1 MKLYRFIFLTTLI
14 LSTSVCAQNK
24 ISGKVLDK
32 KDGTPLLGVNIL
44 IDELKI
50 GTASSLDGTFEFN
63 NIKNGT
69 YTIRFS
75 YIGHKTI
82 VKKITLPGDDN
93 IKVELEE
100 GTVNLNDVVVTGNPF
115 GTDTKDIAQ
124 STLSISNLDLLIR
137 SSSNISNTLNFQP
150 GISVRSNGIATSRP
164 VIRGFSNNRI
174 LILENGLRMGDL
186 SNTSDDHGISNDG
199 STSERLEVLRGP
211 ASLLYGSNALG
222 GVINIITEAIPRYIP
237 DQLDGDLNV
246 SMSTVNKEFSGSGD
260 LHYGINDFAFHA
272 NYFRRKTANY
282 IGGNGFDVENSDQFS
297 TGYQFGFSFIPSF
310 GLGGLSYSSFNTKY
324 GIPIKTEEEFFNP
337 ENYESPDP
345 VDIEMNKKEIRFLVE
360 SSRINSFINSFSLK
374 AGYQDYDHKEILKKS
389 GEIETEFGLKTFSAD
404 LSFTHSPLFENIKGV
419 FGIYL
424 LTQNYTIEGEEAF
437 TPNADY
443 FGIAGYFVEQYKLGR
458 FNLQFGA
465 RIEKNVIKIP
475 ESELSGEIFSSE
487 EKDYTSLSASFGIV
501 YNLTDEISLFSNFAN
516 AFRSPTIE
524 ELSSYS
530 IHGATGTFDIGDR
543 NLVNEKNI
551 GFDFG
556 FRLRKYHHLVE
567 LSGYYN
573 RMKDFIFRAPTDLYY
588 NPESSASFN
597 NSGEGVPV
605 YRYRQSEAELFGFE
619 LKAQYEITRQISIT
633 AIMDYVKG
641 NQISNSTSLPQMP
654 PFRFSI
660 EPRYADD
667 DYWFGLNWKLVADQN
682 NVAPFEDPTK
692 GYGLVDLYV
701 GTKILSGKS
710 YHIVN
715 LRAENLLNQEYR
727 DHLSTIKSFAL
738 MPGRNVKLSYKF
750 LF

>member
-1 MKLYRFIFLTTLI
+1 MKLYQLFFLSLFIFATTI
-14 LSTSVCAQNK
+14 SAQTN
-24 ISGKVLDK
+24 ITGKVVDK
-32 KDGTPLLGVNIL
+32 KDGTPLLGVNII

-50 GTASSLDGTFEFN
+50 GTATNLDGTFQFFD
-63 NIKNGT
+63 IKNGT
-69 YTIRFS
+69 YTVRFS
-75 YIGHKTI
+75 YIGHKSI
-82 VKKITLPGDDN
+82 VKKIVVPGDNN
-93 IKVELEE
+93 IQVELEE

-115 GTDTKDIAQ
+115 GSDTKEITQ
-124 STLSISNLDLLIR
+124 STLAISNLDLMIR
-137 SSSNISNTLNFQP
+137 SSSNIANTLNFQP
-150 GISVRSNGIATSRP
+150 GISIRSNGIATARP
-164 VIRGFSNNRI
+164 IIRGFSNNRI

-186 SNTSDDHGISNDG
+186 SNSSDDHGVSNDG
-199 STSERLEVLRGP
+199 STAERIEVLRGP

-222 GVINIITEAIPRYIP
+222 GVVNIVTEAIPRYVP
-237 DQLDGDLNV
+237 DQFDGVINV
-246 SMSTVNKEFSGSGD
+246 SQSTVNKEFLGSGD
-260 LHYGINDFAFHA
+260 FHFGVNDFAFHT
-272 NYFRRKTANY
+272 NYFRRNSSNY
-282 IGGNGFDVENSDQFS
+282 LGGNGIDVENSSQFA

-310 GLGGLSYSSFNTKY
+310 GIGGLSYSFYNTKY
-324 GIPIKTEEEFFNP
+324 GIPIQTEPEFFND
-337 ENYESPDP
+337 ENHVSPDP
-345 VDIEMNKKEIRFLVE
+345 VDIEMNKKEFRFLLE
-360 SSRINSFINSFSLK
+360 GSGINSFLKSFSLK
-374 AGYQDYDHKEILKKS
+374 AGYQDYDHKEILKKT
-389 GEIETEFGLKTFSAD
+389 GDIETEFGLKTFSAD
-404 LSFTHSPLFENIKGV
+404 LSFTHSPLLENLQGV

-424 LTQNYTIEGEEAF
+424 LNQNYTINGEEAF

-443 FGIAGYFVEQYKLGR
+443 FGIAGYFVEQIKLGR

-465 RIEKNVIKIP
+465 RIEKNLIKIP
-475 ESELSGEIFSSE
+475 ASVLSNEKFPTE
-487 EKDYTSLSASFGIV
+487 EKDYNALSASFGIV
-501 YNLTDEISLFSNFAN
+501 YNLTDDISLFSNVAN

-524 ELSSYS
+524 ELSSYA
-530 IHGATGTFDIGDR
+530 IHGATGTFDIGNR
-543 NLVNEKNI
+543 NLLNEKNI

-573 RMKDFIFRAPTDLYY
+573 RMKDYIFRAPTDLYY
-588 NPESSASFN
+588 DPSNQIPIN
-597 NSGEGVPV
+597 NAGSGYPV
-605 YRYRQSEAELFGFE
+605 FRYKQTDAEIYGFE
-619 LKAQYEITRQISIT
+619 LKAQYEFTHQISLT
-633 AIMDYVKG
+633 AIMDYVRG
-641 NQISNSTSLPQMP
+641 NQLLDSTPLPQMP

-667 DYWFGLNWKLVADQN
+667 DFWFGLNWKLVSDQN

-727 DHLSTIKSFAL
+727 DHLSSIKNFAL

>member
-1 MKLYRFIFLTTLI
+1 MKLSRFIFLLTII
-14 LSTSVCAQNK
+14 LSTSVYAQNK

-50 GTASSLDGTFEFN
+50 GTATSLEGTFEFS

-69 YTIRFS
+69 YTIRLS

-93 IKVELEE
+93 ILVELEE

-115 GTDTKDIAQ
+115 GSDTKDISQ
-124 STLSISNLDLLIR
+124 STLSVSSLDLLIR

-150 GISVRSNGIATSRP
+150 GISIRSNGIATARP
-164 VIRGFSNNRI
+164 IIRGFSNNRI

-199 STSERLEVLRGP
+199 STAERLEVLRGP

-237 DQLDGDLNV
+237 DQLDGDINI
-246 SMSTVNKEFSGSGD
+246 SSSTVNKEFSGSGD
-260 LHYGINDFAFHA
+260 LHYGVNDFAFHA

-282 IGGNGFDVENSDQFS
+282 IGGNGIDVENSDQFS

-310 GLGGLSYSSFNTKY
+310 GLGGLSFSSYNTKY

-337 ENYESPDP
+337 EDYESPDP

-360 SSRINSFINSFSLK
+360 SSHINSFINSFSLK

-404 LSFTHSPLFENIKGV
+404 LSFNHSPILDNLKGV
-419 FGIYL
+419 FGFYIL
-424 LTQNYTIEGEEAF
+424 NQNYIIEGEEAF
-437 TPNADY
+437 TPDADY
-443 FGIAGYFVEQYKLGR
+443 FGIAGYFVEQLKLGK
-458 FNLQFGA
+458 FNFQFGA
-465 RIEKNVIKIP
+465 RFEKNIVKIP
-475 ESELSGEIFSSE
+475 LSLISGQTLPSE
-487 EKDYTSLSASFGIV
+487 EKDYNSLSASMGIIF
-501 YNLTDEISLFSNFAN
+501 NLNEEISFFANVAN

-524 ELSSYS
+524 ELSSYA
-530 IHGATGTFDIGDR
+530 IHGATGTFDIGNR
-543 NLVNEKNI
+543 SLVNEKNI
-551 GFDFG
+551 GLDFG

-573 RMKDFIFRAPTDLYY
+573 RMKDFIFRAPTDLFY
-588 NPESSASFN
+588 NPESNAPFN
-597 NSGEGVPV
+597 NSGDGFPV
-605 YRYRQSEAELFGFE
+605 YRYRQSEAELYGFE

-633 AIMDYVKG
+633 AIMDYVRG
-641 NQISNSTSLPQMP
+641 NQVFNSTPLPQMP

-682 NVAPFEDPTK
+682 NIADFEKPTK
-692 GYGLVDLYV
+692 GYGLVDLYL

-715 LRAENLLNQEYR
+715 LRADNLFNQSYR
-727 DHLSTIKSFAL
+727 DHLSSIKDFAL
-738 MPGRNVKLSYKF
+738 MPGRSVKLSYKF

>member
-1 MKLYRFIFLTTLI
+1 MKLFRFIFLATII
-14 LSTSVCAQNK
+14 LSTSVHAQN
-24 ISGKVLDK
+24 IITGKVLDK

-50 GTASSLDGTFEFN
+50 GTATSLEGTFEFS

-75 YIGHKTI
+75 YIGHKSI
-82 VKKITLPGDDN
+82 VKKITLPGDEN
-93 IKVELEE
+93 ILVELEE
-100 GTVNLNDVVVTGNPF
+100 GTVNLNDVIVTGNPF
-115 GTDTKDIAQ
+115 GSDTKDISQ
-124 STLSISNLDLLIR
+124 STLSVSSLDLLIR

-150 GISVRSNGIATSRP
+150 GISIRSNGIATSRP
-164 VIRGFSNNRI
+164 IIRGFSNNRI

-199 STSERLEVLRGP
+199 STAERLEVLRGP

-237 DQLDGDLNV
+237 DQFDGNINI
-246 SMSTVNKEFSGSGD
+246 SSSTVNKEFSGSGD
-260 LHYGINDFAFHA
+260 FHYGVNDFAFHA
-272 NYFRRKTANY
+272 NYFRRKTANF
-282 IGGNGFDVENSDQFS
+282 IGGNGIDVENSDQFS
-297 TGYQFGFSFIPSF
+297 TGYQLGFSFIPSF
-310 GLGGLSYSSFNTKY
+310 GLGGLSFTSYNTKY

-345 VDIEMNKKEIRFLVE
+345 VDIEMNKKEIRFLLE
-360 SSRINSFINSFSLK
+360 SSHINSFIKSFSLK
-374 AGYQDYDHKEILKKS
+374 AGYQNYDHKEILKKS
-389 GEIETEFGLKTFSAD
+389 GEVETEFGLKTFSAD
-404 LSFTHSPLFENIKGV
+404 LSFKHAPVLDNLRGV

-424 LTQNYTIEGEEAF
+424 LNQNYVIEGDEAF
-437 TPNADY
+437 TPDADY
-443 FGIAGYFVEQYKLGR
+443 FGIAGYFVEQIKMGK

-465 RIEKNVIKIP
+465 RLEKNVVKIP
-475 ESELSGEIFSSE
+475 ESIISGQTLPSE
-487 EKDYTSLSASFGIV
+487 EKDYNSLSASMGIV
-501 YNLTDEISLFSNFAN
+501 YNLNEEISFFANVAN

-524 ELSSYS
+524 ELSSYA
-530 IHGATGTFDIGDR
+530 IHGATGTFDIGNR
-543 NLVNEKNI
+543 SLVNEKNI
-551 GFDFG
+551 GLDFG

-573 RMKDFIFRAPTDLYY
+573 RMKDFIFRAPTDLFY
-588 NPESSASFN
+588 NPESNAPFN
-597 NSGEGVPV
+597 NSGDGFPV

-633 AIMDYVKG
+633 AIMDYTRG
-641 NQISNSTSLPQMP
+641 NQVSGSTPLPQMP
-654 PFRFSI
+654 PLRFSV

-667 DYWFGLNWKLVADQN
+667 DYWFGLNWKLVADQS
-682 NVAPFEDPTK
+682 NVALFESPTK
-692 GYGLVDLYV
+692 GYGLVDLYI

-715 LRAENLLNQEYR
+715 LRAENLFNQEYR
-727 DHLSTIKSFAL
+727 DHLSSIKDFSL